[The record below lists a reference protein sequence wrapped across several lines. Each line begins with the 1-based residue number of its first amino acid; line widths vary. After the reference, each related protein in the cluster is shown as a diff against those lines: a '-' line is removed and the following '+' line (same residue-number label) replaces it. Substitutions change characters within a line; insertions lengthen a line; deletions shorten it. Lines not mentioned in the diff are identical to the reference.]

1 MTTSETGFD
10 RVNVYVEI
18 ICRTDGA
25 EGLVPRWARINFTRE
40 LEDTLL
46 RMERGRVDGRFDR
59 VAIRWSPD
67 EFGPCDETEELRAEA
82 EFLVVE
88 LFGDRA
94 SFYLEAR
101 EKYSQAVMESVKIDL
116 RDGLENIGDGR
127 RYFGYSMDED
137 GLREEVASATNTV
150 VRGDPMEDA

>member
-1 MTTSETGFD
+1 MTTSATGFD

-40 LEDTLL
+40 LEETLL
-46 RMERGRVDGRFDR
+46 RMERGRVEGRFDR

-67 EFGPCDETEELRAEA
+67 EFGPCDEAEELRTEA

-88 LFGDRA
+88 LFGERA
-94 SFYLEAR
+94 SFYFEAR
-101 EKYSQAVMESVKIDL
+101 EKFSQAVMESVKIDL
-116 RDGLENIGDGR
+116 VNGLESIGDGR
-127 RYFGYSMDED
+127 RYFGYSMDDD
-137 GLREEVASATNTV
+137 GFREEVANATNAALPD
-150 VRGDPMEDA
+150 DPMEDE